1 MEPIGDPDEQQDFAG
16 EHETTTVDDDVT
28 ADRDDAEPE
37 SPQGWSGLDRDG
49 PP

>member
-16 EHETTTVDDDVT
+16 EHETTAVDDEVT
-28 ADRDDAEPE
+28 ADRDDAESE
-37 SPQGWSGLDRDG
+37 SPQGWSGMDQDG